1 MRKAKER
8 GLIAFQGVA
17 GAYSDLACREAYPS
31 MRTLPCRTFDD
42 AFAALAKGHARLAMI
57 PIENSV
63 AGRVADIHHL
73 LPDSGLFIV
82 AEHFQRVNHHLL
94 GLKSARLRDIERVH
108 SHVHALNQCRKLI
121 RKFRLRPVITE
132 DTAGA
137 AAMIAKLGDP
147 TQGAIASALAARIYG
162 LKSLKANIEDADHN
176 TTRFIVMARKPRAPA
191 PGSKSVITSFVFRVR
206 NVPAALVKALG
217 GFATNG
223 VNMTK
228 LESYVSA
235 DFVAAQFYADI
246 EGHPDSRN
254 VKLAFEELRFYT
266 HEVKVLGVY
275 PAHPY
280 RLEMERRA
288 ARANPRAR

>member
-1 MRKAKER
+1 MKKMKER

-31 MRTLPCRTFDD
+31 MRTLPCRTFED
-42 AFAALAKGHARLAMI
+42 AFAALTKGRARLAMI

-94 GLKSARLRDIERVH
+94 GLKSARIGDVVRVH

-121 RKFRLRPVITE
+121 RKLRLRPVITE

-176 TTRFIVMARKPRAPA
+176 TTRFIVMARKPRFPPA
-191 PGSKSVITSFVFRVR
+191 GSKSVITSFVFRVR

-223 VNMTK
+223 VNMTR

-246 EGHPDSRN
+246 EGHPGSRN

-280 RLEMERRA
+280 RLKMERRA
-288 ARANPRAR
+288 AGK